1 MDMRFIE
8 ITEALMNRFSKRFLI
23 GFLLVLVSAILLFV
37 VFVQIESSFKAK
49 YFPWNQQ
56 NTFWSSPDGAF
67 TIAVSD
73 EATTSMDGRIQRYAY
88 EAYIMWSGERYSVSF
103 GFDSTGYIPLIRDG
117 RSPHHVDLCLH
128 DSEGI
133 IIETVS
139 CKYDMPNKHTLRLS
153 PIDQQSPAI
162 LPETLI
168 LVRVDP
174 E

>member
-1 MDMRFIE
+1 MDRFPP
-8 ITEALMNRFSKRFLI
+8 KFLI
-23 GFLLVLVSAILLFV
+23 RLLLVLVSVMLLLWV
-37 VFVQIESSFKAK
+37 VFEIESSFKAK

-103 GFDSTGYIPLIRDG
+103 GFDSTGYIPLIRDS

-139 CKYDMPNKHTLRLS
+139 YKYDMPNKHTLRLS

-174 E
+174 K

>member
-1 MDMRFIE
+1 MDRFPP
-8 ITEALMNRFSKRFLI
+8 KFLI
-23 GFLLVLVSAILLFV
+23 RLLLVLVSVMLLLWV
-37 VFVQIESSFKAK
+37 VFEIEINFKAK

-174 E
+174 K

>member
-1 MDMRFIE
+1 
-8 ITEALMNRFSKRFLI
+8 
-23 GFLLVLVSAILLFV
+23 
-37 VFVQIESSFKAK
+37 
-49 YFPWNQQ
+49 
-56 NTFWSSPDGAF
+56 
-67 TIAVSD
+67 
-73 EATTSMDGRIQRYAY
+73 
-88 EAYIMWSGERYSVSF
+88 MWSGERYSVSF

-139 CKYDMPNKHTLRLS
+139 YKYDMPNKHTLRLS

-168 LVRVDP
+168 LSRVDP

>member
-1 MDMRFIE
+1 MDRFPP
-8 ITEALMNRFSKRFLI
+8 KFLI
-23 GFLLVLVSAILLFV
+23 RLLLVLVSVMLLLWV
-37 VFVQIESSFKAK
+37 VFEIESSFKAK

-88 EAYIMWSGERYSVSF
+88 EAYIMWSGERHSVSF

-133 IIETVS
+133 IVS
-139 CKYDMPNKHTLRLS
+139 AGS
-153 PIDQQSPAI
+153 AQPIWVGKKQPI
-162 LPETLI
+162 
-168 LVRVDP
+168 
-174 E
+174 

>member
-1 MDMRFIE
+1 M
-8 ITEALMNRFSKRFLI
+8 
-23 GFLLVLVSAILLFV
+23 LLLWV
-37 VFVQIESSFKAK
+37 VFEIESSFKAK

-88 EAYIMWSGERYSVSF
+88 EAYIMWSGERHSVSF

-174 E
+174 K

>member
-1 MDMRFIE
+1 M
-8 ITEALMNRFSKRFLI
+8 
-23 GFLLVLVSAILLFV
+23 LLLWV
-37 VFVQIESSFKAK
+37 VFEIESSFKAK

-139 CKYDMPNKHTLRLS
+139 YKYDMPNKHTLRLS

-174 E
+174 K

>member
-1 MDMRFIE
+1 MDRFPP
-8 ITEALMNRFSKRFLI
+8 KFLI
-23 GFLLVLVSAILLFV
+23 RLLLVLVSVMLLLWV
-37 VFVQIESSFKAK
+37 VFEIESGFKAK

-139 CKYDMPNKHTLRLS
+139 YKYDMPNKHTLRLS

-174 E
+174 K

>member
-1 MDMRFIE
+1 MDRFPP
-8 ITEALMNRFSKRFLI
+8 KFLI
-23 GFLLVLVSAILLFV
+23 RLLLVLVSVMLLLWV
-37 VFVQIESSFKAK
+37 VFEIESSFKAK

-139 CKYDMPNKHTLRLS
+139 YKYDMPNKHTLRLS

-168 LVRVDP
+168 LVRIDP
-174 E
+174 K

>member
-1 MDMRFIE
+1 M
-8 ITEALMNRFSKRFLI
+8 
-23 GFLLVLVSAILLFV
+23 VLVSVMLLLWV
-37 VFVQIESSFKAK
+37 VFEIESSFKAK

-139 CKYDMPNKHTLRLS
+139 YKYDMPNKHTLRLS

-174 E
+174 K

>member
-1 MDMRFIE
+1 MDRFPP
-8 ITEALMNRFSKRFLI
+8 KFLI
-23 GFLLVLVSAILLFV
+23 RLLLVLVSVMLLLWV
-37 VFVQIESSFKAK
+37 VFEIESSFKAK

-139 CKYDMPNKHTLRLS
+139 YKYDMPNKHTLRLS

-174 E
+174 K

>member
-1 MDMRFIE
+1 
-8 ITEALMNRFSKRFLI
+8 
-23 GFLLVLVSAILLFV
+23 
-37 VFVQIESSFKAK
+37 
-49 YFPWNQQ
+49 
-56 NTFWSSPDGAF
+56 
-67 TIAVSD
+67 
-73 EATTSMDGRIQRYAY
+73 
-88 EAYIMWSGERYSVSF
+88 MWSGERYSVSF

-139 CKYDMPNKHTLRLS
+139 CKYDMPNKHTLKLF

>member
-1 MDMRFIE
+1 MDRFPP
-8 ITEALMNRFSKRFLI
+8 KFLI
-23 GFLLVLVSAILLFV
+23 RLLLVLVSAILLFV

-139 CKYDMPNKHTLRLS
+139 YKYDMPNKHTLRLS

-174 E
+174 K

>member
-1 MDMRFIE
+1 MKKI
-8 ITEALMNRFSKRFLI
+8 NRFPPKFLI
-23 GFLLVLVSAILLFV
+23 RLLLVLVSVMLLLWV
-37 VFVQIESSFKAK
+37 VFEIESSFKAK

-88 EAYIMWSGERYSVSF
+88 EAYIMWSGERHSVSF

-174 E
+174 K

>member
-1 MDMRFIE
+1 MDRFPP
-8 ITEALMNRFSKRFLI
+8 KFLI
-23 GFLLVLVSAILLFV
+23 RLLLVLVSVMLLLWV
-37 VFVQIESSFKAK
+37 VFEIESSFKAK

-88 EAYIMWSGERYSVSF
+88 EAYIMWSGERHSVSF

-174 E
+174 K

>member
-168 LVRVDP
+168 LSRVDP

>member
-1 MDMRFIE
+1 MKKI
-8 ITEALMNRFSKRFLI
+8 NRFPPKFLI
-23 GFLLVLVSAILLFV
+23 RLLLVLVSVMLLLWV
-37 VFVQIESSFKAK
+37 VFEIESSFKAK

-88 EAYIMWSGERYSVSF
+88 EAYIMWSGERHSVSF

-168 LVRVDP
+168 LVRVDSK
-174 E
+174 

>member
-1 MDMRFIE
+1 MKKI
-8 ITEALMNRFSKRFLI
+8 NRFPPKFLI
-23 GFLLVLVSAILLFV
+23 RLLLVLVSVMLLLWV
-37 VFVQIESSFKAK
+37 VFEIESSFKAK

-56 NTFWSSPDGAF
+56 NTFWSSHDGAF

-139 CKYDMPNKHTLRLS
+139 YKYDMPNKHTLRLS

-174 E
+174 K

>member
-1 MDMRFIE
+1 MDRFPP
-8 ITEALMNRFSKRFLI
+8 KFLI
-23 GFLLVLVSAILLFV
+23 RLLLVLVPVMLLLWV
-37 VFVQIESSFKAK
+37 VFEIESSFKAK

-73 EATTSMDGRIQRYAY
+73 EVTTSMDGRIQRYAY

-139 CKYDMPNKHTLRLS
+139 YKYDMPNKHTLRLS
-153 PIDQQSPAI
+153 PIDQQPPAI

-174 E
+174 K

>member
-1 MDMRFIE
+1 MDRFPP
-8 ITEALMNRFSKRFLI
+8 KFLI
-23 GFLLVLVSAILLFV
+23 RLLLVLVSAILLFV

-73 EATTSMDGRIQRYAY
+73 EATTSMDGRIQRFAY

-174 E
+174 K

>member
-1 MDMRFIE
+1 MDRFPP
-8 ITEALMNRFSKRFLI
+8 KFLI
-23 GFLLVLVSAILLFV
+23 RLLLVLVSAILLFV

-153 PIDQQSPAI
+153 PIDQQSPTI

-174 E
+174 K

>member
-1 MDMRFIE
+1 MDRFPP
-8 ITEALMNRFSKRFLI
+8 KFLI
-23 GFLLVLVSAILLFV
+23 RLLLVLVSAILLFV

-139 CKYDMPNKHTLRLS
+139 YKYDMPNKHTLRLS

-168 LVRVDP
+168 LVRVDLK
-174 E
+174 

>member
-1 MDMRFIE
+1 MDRFPQ
-8 ITEALMNRFSKRFLI
+8 KFLI
-23 GFLLVLVSAILLFV
+23 RLLLVLVSAILLFV

-139 CKYDMPNKHTLRLS
+139 YKYDMPNKHTLRLS

-174 E
+174 K

>member
-1 MDMRFIE
+1 MKKI
-8 ITEALMNRFSKRFLI
+8 NRFPPKFLI
-23 GFLLVLVSAILLFV
+23 RLLLVLVSVMLLLWV
-37 VFVQIESSFKAK
+37 VFEIESSFKAK

-56 NTFWSSPDGAF
+56 NTFWSSPNGAF

-88 EAYIMWSGERYSVSF
+88 EAYIMWSGERHSVSF

-153 PIDQQSPAI
+153 SIDQQSPAI

-174 E
+174 K

>member
-1 MDMRFIE
+1 MDRFPP
-8 ITEALMNRFSKRFLI
+8 KFLI
-23 GFLLVLVSAILLFV
+23 RLLLVLVSAILLFV

-174 E
+174 K

>member
-1 MDMRFIE
+1 MDRFPP
-8 ITEALMNRFSKRFLI
+8 KFLI
-23 GFLLVLVSAILLFV
+23 RLLLVLVSVMLLLWV
-37 VFVQIESSFKAK
+37 VFEIESSFKAK

-174 E
+174 K

>member
-1 MDMRFIE
+1 MDRFPP
-8 ITEALMNRFSKRFLI
+8 KFLI
-23 GFLLVLVSAILLFV
+23 RLLLVLVSVMLLLWV
-37 VFVQIESSFKAK
+37 VFEIESSFKAK

-56 NTFWSSPDGAF
+56 NTLWSSPDGAF

-139 CKYDMPNKHTLRLS
+139 YKYDMPNKHTLRLS

-174 E
+174 K

>member
-1 MDMRFIE
+1 MDRFPPK
-8 ITEALMNRFSKRFLI
+8 LLI
-23 GFLLVLVSAILLFV
+23 RLLLVLVSVMLLLWV
-37 VFVQIESSFKAK
+37 VFEIESSFKAK

-139 CKYDMPNKHTLRLS
+139 YKYDMPNKHTLRLS

-174 E
+174 K

>member
-1 MDMRFIE
+1 MDRFPP
-8 ITEALMNRFSKRFLI
+8 KFLI
-23 GFLLVLVSAILLFV
+23 RLLLVLVSAILLFV
-37 VFVQIESSFKAK
+37 VFVQIESSFQAK

-139 CKYDMPNKHTLRLS
+139 YKYDMPNKHTLRLS

-174 E
+174 K